1 MANEESFVL
10 VDTHCHLDDPA
21 YGAEVGVVLAR
32 AAAAGVHRCVTIGT
46 DVATSQRAV
55 ALAQQYPQV
64 AAAVGIHPYEAT
76 QWTTEATTALET
88 LAQDLAVVAI
98 GEVGLD
104 YYRNLTPKPQQQTT
118 FREALGL
125 AQRRRLPVVIHC
137 REAWEDCFAVL
148 RDMKV
153 SSGRGLL
160 HCFTGG
166 PHELETALTLGLM
179 ISFAGNVT
187 FKNAVPLRLVAE
199 QVPLDAL
206 LLETDAPYLAP
217 QSHRGQRNEPAY
229 VVETARVIA
238 EVKRLPVEEVARATT
253 ANAERL
259 FGPRLR
265 VGTP

>member
-1 MANEESFVL
+1 MPAISL

-21 YGAEVGVVLAR
+21 YGAEVEAVLAR

-46 DVATSQRAV
+46 DVAASQRAV
-55 ALAQQYPQV
+55 ALAQQYSQV
-64 AAAVGIHPYEAT
+64 AAAVGIHPHEAAHWTPEAT
-76 QWTTEATTALET
+76 AALEA
-88 LAQDLAVVAI
+88 LAQDPVVVAI

-104 YYRNLTPKPQQQTT
+104 YYRNLTPKPQQQAA

-137 REAWEDCFAVL
+137 REAWEDCFVL
-148 RDMKV
+148 LREV
-153 SSGRGLL
+153 RGSSVHGLL

-166 PHELETALTLGLM
+166 AKELEIALGLGLQ

-187 FKNAVPLRLVAE
+187 FKNAAPLRLVAA
-199 QVPLDAL
+199 QVPLEAL

-229 VVETARVIA
+229 VVETARLVA

-265 VGTP
+265 GNTP

>member
-1 MANEESFVL
+1 ML
-10 VDTHCHLDDPA
+10 IDTHCHLDDPA
-21 YGAEVGVVLAR
+21 YGAEVAAVLAR

-46 DVATSQRAV
+46 DVAASQRAV
-55 ALAQQYPQV
+55 ALAQHYPQV
-64 AAAVGIHPYEAT
+64 AAAVGIHPHEAATWTGEAT
-76 QWTTEATTALET
+76 ATLER
-88 LAQDLAVVAI
+88 LARDPAVVAI

-104 YYRNLTPKPQQQTT
+104 YYRNATPRPQQHAA

-137 REAWEDCFAVL
+137 RDAWEDCFSVL
-148 RDMKV
+148 REMSPGSV
-153 SSGRGLL
+153 HGLC

-166 PHELETALTLGLM
+166 PRELEVALGMGLM

-187 FKNAVPLRLVAE
+187 FKNAEPLRLVAE

-229 VVETARVIA
+229 VAETARVIA
-238 EVKRLPVEEVARATT
+238 GVKRLPVEEVARATT
-253 ANAERL
+253 ANARRL
-259 FGPRLR
+259 FGPRLGAEER
-265 VGTP
+265 P